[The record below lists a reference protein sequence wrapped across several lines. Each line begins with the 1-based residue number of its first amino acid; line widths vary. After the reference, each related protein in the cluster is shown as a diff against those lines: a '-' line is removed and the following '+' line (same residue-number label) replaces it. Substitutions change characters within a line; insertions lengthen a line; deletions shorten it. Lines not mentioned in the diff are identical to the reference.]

1 MTRPRPPYLQQETTR
16 HGKTVWYVRKER
28 HGPRVRL
35 KAEYGSPEFWQEYQ
49 DALSGLSKR
58 PDKANVGTL
67 AWLVERYRETAA
79 WTDLS
84 LATRRQREN
93 ILRHVLEKA
102 GNQPASKITRAH
114 IVDGRDRRAAT
125 PAQARHFID
134 TMRGLYEWATE
145 AQHVKTDP
153 TLGVKYPKQ
162 PKTGGFAPWTE
173 EDIAAYERRWP
184 IGTRQQV
191 WLDILTYT
199 GLRRGDV
206 VRLGRQHVRDGI
218 AYIKTEKTDTQV
230 ALPILSALAQTLAA
244 GPCGDLTFIAGAN
257 GRPMTK
263 ESFGNAFRD
272 ACRAAGLRDRSAH
285 GLRKAAATRA
295 AVRGAT
301 LAQLNAIFGWTGAKM
316 ALHYI
321 ETADRTRLAGDSMH
335 TLNRTTNAK

>member
-1 MTRPRPPYLQQETTR
+1 M
-16 HGKTVWYVRKER
+16 
-28 HGPRVRL
+28 
-35 KAEYGSPEFWQEYQ
+35 
-49 DALSGLSKR
+49 
-58 PDKANVGTL
+58 
-67 AWLVERYRETAA
+67 AWRFERYRETSA

-93 ILRHVLEKA
+93 ILHHVLEKA

-125 PAQARHFID
+125 PVQARHFID
-134 TMRGLYEWATE
+134 TMRGLFEWATE

-173 EDIAAYERRWP
+173 NDIAVYERRWP
-184 IGTRQQV
+184 IGTRQRV
-191 WLDILTYT
+191 WLDVVAYT
-199 GLRRGDV
+199 GLRRGDA
-206 VRLGRQHVRDGI
+206 VRLGRQHIRDGV

-230 ALPILSALAQTLAA
+230 ALPILPSLSQTLEA
-244 GPCGDLTFIAGAN
+244 GPCGDLTFIIGAN